1 MSLATRIRSA
11 LSVEQ
16 RAQYYSPGVEEAL
29 FNAALSGGRADASQS
44 AAATAAIRAISDPFA
59 VANVTPIS
67 LASVLRPA
75 VLVDMARRVL
85 LTGNAV
91 YLLDVDE
98 IGGMSLVPAS
108 SFEVTGGYRP
118 SSWVYRVELPRPS
131 GDPVLRVITVDGV
144 VHVKVGAKTVEPW
157 RGVSPLREC
166 GLTSEALASLDR
178 SLGMDASPPTGM
190 LMALPDGATQT
201 QYDNAVTAITAGKG
215 ALSLIGTTEHGYG
228 QGKQGAPSG
237 PASDYRQIR
246 FGPELSQG
254 NVYAHQLLSS
264 SVLNALGVSE
274 KRFSGEGPGQREGY
288 RLTMLGPVQA
298 LAAIVES
305 ELSATFGLSVS
316 LDKGPGEWPPWSAPV
331 WVWPKRWISWDFRR
345 SSLHTTIHIHHRIMG
360 TPTPNFSEKSWGRR
374 GTPCLQSSELLN
386 EN

>member
-11 LSVEQ
+11 LGMEQ
-16 RAQYYSPGVEEAL
+16 RAQYYSSGVEEAL
-29 FNAALSGGRADASQS
+29 FSAALTGRSDASQS

-91 YLLDVDE
+91 YMLDVDE

-118 SSWVYRVELPRPS
+118 SSWVYRLELPRPS
-131 GDPVLRVITVDGV
+131 GEPVTKVITVEGV
-144 VHVKVGAKTVEPW
+144 VHVKVGTKTVEPW

-178 SLGMDASPPTGM
+178 SLGMDASPPAGL

-201 QYDNAVTAITAGKG
+201 QIDQVSKAIQAGRGGISPITTTAQGYGAGKQ
-215 ALSLIGTTEHGYG
+215 A
-228 QGKQGAPSG
+228 APSG
-237 PASDYRQIR
+237 PAADYRQIR
-246 FGPELSQG
+246 YGPELSQG

-274 KRFSGEGPGQREGY
+274 KRFAGEGPGQREGY

-298 LAAIVES
+298 LAAVIEA
-305 ELSATFGLSVS
+305 ELSAAFGQPIS
-316 LDKGPGEWPPWSAPV
+316 LDFEKTRALDSGQRARGVQALVGAGVDVEEAL
-331 WVWPKRWISWDFRR
+331 D
-345 SSLHTTIHIHHRIMG
+345 IMG
-360 TPTPNFSEKSWGRR
+360 LTQE
-374 GTPCLQSSELLN
+374 
-386 EN
+386 

>member
-11 LSVEQ
+11 LGMEQ

-29 FNAALSGGRADASQS
+29 FNAALSGGRADVSQS

-59 VANVTPIS
+59 VANVTPVS

-118 SSWVYRVELPRPS
+118 SSWVYRLSLPRPS
-131 GDPVLRVITVDGV
+131 GEPVTKVKTVDGV

-178 SLGMDASPPTGM
+178 SLGMDASPPAGL
-190 LMALPDGATQT
+190 LMAMPDGATQE
-201 QYDNAVTAITAGKG
+201 QVDLVTSAIQAGRG
-215 ALSLIGTTEHGYG
+215 GLSLVSTTAQGYG
-228 QGKQGAPSG
+228 QGKQAAPSS
-237 PASDYRQIR
+237 PATDYRTIR

-254 NVYAHQLLSS
+254 NVYAHQLLSG

-274 KRFSGEGPGQREGY
+274 KRYSGEGPGQREGY

-305 ELSATFGLSVS
+305 ELSAAFGLSVS
-316 LDKGPGEWPPWSAPV
+316 LDFEKTRALDSGQRARGVQALVNAGVGVAEAL
-331 WVWPKRWISWDFRR
+331 D
-345 SSLHTTIHIHHRIMG
+345 IMG
-360 TPTPNFSEKSWGRR
+360 LAQE
-374 GTPCLQSSELLN
+374 
-386 EN
+386 